1 LKGLDPETS
10 LTSTRRILTESD
22 ELSRPK
28 GVLRSLVC
36 GTIFALALAATA
48 LGLRARLPERANIP
62 VVSKK
67 LAAIAARGE
76 AIDTLFFG
84 TSRVFYQIDPQVFDA
99 RMAELGTKVSSYNLA
114 ADGMNFPET
123 FYVLEHALKAVPHLK
138 LVVFEIGS
146 MQHGDNPIFNEG
158 SLRTYYWRDL
168 PRTWTIIRSICR
180 SPKAG
185 TWREKA
191 DKIRH
196 QLELMAPNFSNLGRG
211 SEMLTGW
218 LGLSGS
224 IVKEVVPASGYV
236 AVDRRISASDL
247 RTFRERMK
255 TKLPP
260 DELPVRE
267 DPELRERLNEL
278 VARLRGRGV
287 EPCFLYLPAFRKD
300 RPELPTNAGAKPVLV
315 MDFDNPNEH
324 PEFFRED
331 HYYDVAHLNK
341 TGSVI
346 FTRKLSE
353 AVHQHLADPR

>member
-1 LKGLDPETS
+1 
-10 LTSTRRILTESD
+10 
-22 ELSRPK
+22 
-28 GVLRSLVC
+28 VC

-84 TSRVFYQIDPQVFDA
+84 TSRVFKQLDPQIFDA
-99 RMAELGTKVSSYNLA
+99 RMAELGMKMSSYNLA

-123 FYVLEHALKAVPHLK
+123 FYVLEHALKAVPNLK

-168 PRTWTIIRSICR
+168 PRTWTIIQSIWR

-191 DKIRH
+191 NKIQH
-196 QLELMAPNFSNLGRG
+196 QFELMAPNVSNLGRG
-211 SEMLTGW
+211 SEMLVGW

-224 IVKEVVPASGYV
+224 IVKDVVPASGY
-236 AVDRRISASDL
+236 APVDGRISAGDL
-247 RTFRERMK
+247 RAFRERMK
-255 TKLPP
+255 TKRPP
-260 DELPVRE
+260 GELPLRE

-278 VARLRGRGV
+278 VDRLRGRGV

-300 RPELPTNAGAKPVLV
+300 RPELPSNEGGRPVLV

-331 HYYDVAHLNK
+331 HYCDTAHLNK
-341 TGSVI
+341 TGSAI
-346 FTRKLSE
+346 FTRKLTE
-353 AVHQHLADPR
+353 AVHQYLTAPR